1 MNPGNDPESMVAFLP
16 NVRRNT
22 TDKVPDSAA
31 DLRER
36 FIRSKKI
43 FNKKPLKGTSWQK
56 LSLDELSFVEM
67 SLDETSLQE
76 LSMQVTQLHMKLL
89 LIVDL

>member
-1 MNPGNDPESMVAFLP
+1 MGNMNPGNDPESMVAFLP

-36 FIRSKKI
+36 FIR
-43 FNKKPLKGTSWQK
+43 
-56 LSLDELSFVEM
+56 
-67 SLDETSLQE
+67 
-76 LSMQVTQLHMKLL
+76 
-89 LIVDL
+89 